1 MKGLRIDFALSEFTT
16 AAAFLTLAVCL
27 MGFFMRHVAPP
38 VPACVTKETVVENH
52 YITVPAP
59 IVRVRV
65 IVPKPDPPVLRVP
78 MSMSPDGTAAPK
90 VWDNDN
96 IPSATDPPT
105 PAYNT
110 SPLLTARNK

>member
-65 IVPKPDPPVLRVP
+65 IVPKLDPPVIRVP
-78 MSMSPDGTAAPK
+78 IDPTTLPQPPK

-96 IPSATDPPT
+96 IPHASDPMVLK
-105 PAYNT
+105 AQ
-110 SPLLTARNK
+110 NK

>member
-27 MGFFMRHVAPP
+27 VGFFMRHVAPP
-38 VPACVTKETVVENH
+38 APACVAKETVVENH

-59 IVRVRV
+59 IVHVRV
-65 IVPKPDPPVLRVP
+65 VVPKPDPPVIRVP
-78 MSMSPDGTAAPK
+78 VEGELPAVPPTGK

-96 IPSATDPPT
+96 IPHASDPLVLK
-105 PAYNT
+105 AE
-110 SPLLTARNK
+110 NK